1 MYFIIFAA
9 IIILFVLIVIV
20 VVRIDDRRFIESQQK
35 QAGRRGELFA
45 RQVIQEILRDDD
57 ILLNNV
63 KLYAN
68 NKQAEAD
75 NIIINSRGI
84 FIFEVKNLRG
94 TLLGDEDTYDWL
106 QIKDAGYGNAYQKA
120 VKNPIKQ
127 VKRQIY
133 ILSKLLKDN
142 GINIW
147 IEGYVFFVQ
156 GNSPVQS
163 DYVVDT
169 QADIDRIIHDG
180 SNRNISETVINN
192 IRGILCGKQK
202 SNC

>member
-1 MYFIIFAA
+1 MYFIIFAS
-9 IIILFVLIVIV
+9 IIILILLIAIV
-20 VVRIDDRRFIESQQK
+20 VAKKGNKRFIESQQK
-35 QAGRRGELFA
+35 QAGRRGEIFA

-63 KLYAN
+63 KVYAD

-106 QIKDAGYGNAYQKA
+106 QIKDAGYGNAYQKT

-142 GINIW
+142 DINIW

-192 IRGILCGKQK
+192 IREILCG
-202 SNC
+202 

>member
-9 IIILFVLIVIV
+9 IIILFILIVIV
-20 VVRIDDRRFIESQQK
+20 VVRIGNKSFIESQQK
-35 QAGRRGELFA
+35 QAGRRGEIFA
-45 RQVIQEILRDDD
+45 RQVIQESLR
-57 ILLNNV
+57 
-63 KLYAN
+63 
-68 NKQAEAD
+68 
-75 NIIINSRGI
+75 
-84 FIFEVKNLRG
+84 
-94 TLLGDEDTYDWL
+94 
-106 QIKDAGYGNAYQKA
+106 
-120 VKNPIKQ
+120 
-127 VKRQIY
+127 
-133 ILSKLLKDN
+133 DN

-180 SNRNISETVINN
+180 SNRNISVAVINS

>member
-9 IIILFVLIVIV
+9 IIILFILIIII
-20 VVRIDDRRFIESQQK
+20 VVRIGNKSFIESSQK
-35 QAGRRGELFA
+35 QAGRRGEIFA

-63 KLYAN
+63 KLYAD

-106 QIKDAGYGNAYQKA
+106 QIKDAGYGNAYQKT

-142 GINIW
+142 DINIW

-156 GNSPVQS
+156 GNSPVHS

-180 SNRNISETVINN
+180 SNRNISEVAINN
-192 IRGILCGKQK
+192 IREILCG
-202 SNC
+202 

>member
-9 IIILFVLIVIV
+9 IIFLFFIIVIV
-20 VVRIDDRRFIESQQK
+20 VVRIGNKSFIESSQK

-63 KLYAN
+63 KLYAD

-106 QIKDAGYGNAYQKA
+106 QIKDAGYGNAYQKR

-142 GINIW
+142 DTNIW

-192 IRGILCGKQK
+192 IKGILCGKQK

>member
-1 MYFIIFAA
+1 MYFIIFAS
-9 IIILFVLIVIV
+9 IIILILLIAIV
-20 VVRIDDRRFIESQQK
+20 VAKKGNKRFIESQQK
-35 QAGRRGELFA
+35 QAGRRGEIIA

-63 KLYAN
+63 KLYAD

-106 QIKDAGYGNAYQKA
+106 QIKDAGYGNAYQKT

-180 SNRNISETVINN
+180 KNQHISVAVINS
-192 IRGILCGKQK
+192 IREILCG
-202 SNC
+202 

>member
-9 IIILFVLIVIV
+9 IIFLFFIIVIV
-20 VVRIDDRRFIESQQK
+20 VVRIGNKSFIESQQK
-35 QAGRRGELFA
+35 QAGRRGEIIA

-63 KLYAN
+63 KLYAD

-106 QIKDAGYGNAYQKA
+106 QIKDAGYGNAYQKT

-180 SNRNISETVINN
+180 KNQHISVAVINS
-192 IRGILCGKQK
+192 IREILCG
-202 SNC
+202 

>member
-9 IIILFVLIVIV
+9 IIILILLIAIV
-20 VVRIDDRRFIESQQK
+20 VAKKGNKSFIESQQK
-35 QAGRRGELFA
+35 QAGRRRELFA

-63 KLYAN
+63 KLYAD

-94 TLLGDEDTYDWL
+94 TLLGDDDTYDWL
-106 QIKDAGYGNAYQKA
+106 QIKDAGYGNAYQKT

-133 ILSKLLKDN
+133 ILSKMLKDN
-142 GINIW
+142 DINIW

-156 GNSPVQS
+156 GNSPVHS

-180 SNRNISETVINN
+180 NNQNISEIAINN
-192 IRGILCGKQK
+192 IREILCG
-202 SNC
+202 

>member
-9 IIILFVLIVIV
+9 IIFLFFIIVIV
-20 VVRIDDRRFIESQQK
+20 VVRIGNKSFIESQQK
-35 QAGRRGELFA
+35 QAGRRGEIIA

-63 KLYAN
+63 KLYAD

-106 QIKDAGYGNAYQKA
+106 QIKDAGYGNAYQKR

-192 IRGILCGKQK
+192 IREILCG
-202 SNC
+202 

>member
-9 IIILFVLIVIV
+9 IIILFILIVIV

-35 QAGRRGELFA
+35 QAGRRGEIFA

-63 KLYAN
+63 KLYAD

-106 QIKDAGYGNAYQKA
+106 QIKDAGYGNAYQKT

-180 SNRNISETVINN
+180 KNQHISVAVINS
-192 IRGILCGKQK
+192 IREILCG
-202 SNC
+202 

>member
-9 IIILFVLIVIV
+9 IIFLFFIIVIV
-20 VVRIDDRRFIESQQK
+20 VVRIGNKSFIESQQK
-35 QAGRRGELFA
+35 QAGRRGEIFA

-63 KLYAN
+63 KLYAD

-106 QIKDAGYGNAYQKA
+106 QIKDAGYGNAYQKR

-142 GINIW
+142 DTNIW

-180 SNRNISETVINN
+180 NNQHISVAVINS
-192 IRGILCGKQK
+192 IREILCG
-202 SNC
+202 

>member
-9 IIILFVLIVIV
+9 IIILFILIVIV
-20 VVRIDDRRFIESQQK
+20 VVRIGNKSFIESQQK

-45 RQVIQEILRDDD
+45 RRVIQEILRDDD

-63 KLYAN
+63 KLYAD

-133 ILSKLLKDN
+133 ILSKMLKDN
-142 GINIW
+142 DINIW

-156 GNSPVQS
+156 GNSPVHS

-180 SNRNISETVINN
+180 SNRNISEIAINN
-192 IRGILCGKQK
+192 IREILCG
-202 SNC
+202 

>member
-9 IIILFVLIVIV
+9 IIILFILIVVV
-20 VVRIDDRRFIESQQK
+20 VVRIGNKSFIESSQK
-35 QAGRRGELFA
+35 QAGRRGEMFA
-45 RQVIQEILRDDD
+45 RRVIQEILRDND

-106 QIKDAGYGNAYQKA
+106 QIKDAGYGNAYQKT

-142 GINIW
+142 GTNIW

-180 SNRNISETVINN
+180 SNQHISVAVINN

>member
-20 VVRIDDRRFIESQQK
+20 VVRIGNKSFIESSQK
-35 QAGRRGELFA
+35 QAGRRGEIFA

-63 KLYAN
+63 KLYAD

-106 QIKDAGYGNAYQKA
+106 QIKDAGYGNAYQKT

-142 GINIW
+142 GTNIW

-169 QADIDRIIHDG
+169 QVDIDRIIHDG
-180 SNRNISETVINN
+180 NNQHISVAVINS
-192 IRGILCGKQK
+192 IREILCG
-202 SNC
+202 

>member
-9 IIILFVLIVIV
+9 IIILFVIIVIV
-20 VVRIDDRRFIESQQK
+20 VVRIGNKSFIESSQK
-35 QAGRRGELFA
+35 QAGRRGEIFA
-45 RQVIQEILRDDD
+45 RRVIQEILRDDD

-63 KLYAN
+63 KLYAD

-84 FIFEVKNLRG
+84 FIFEVKHLRG

-106 QIKDAGYGNAYQKA
+106 QIKDAGYGNTYQKT

-142 GINIW
+142 GTNIW

-156 GNSPVQS
+156 GNSPVHS

-180 SNRNISETVINN
+180 NNQNISEIAINN
-192 IRGILCGKQK
+192 IREILCG
-202 SNC
+202 

>member
-9 IIILFVLIVIV
+9 IIILFILIVIV
-20 VVRIDDRRFIESQQK
+20 VVRIGNKSFIESQQK
-35 QAGRRGELFA
+35 QAGRRGEIFA
-45 RQVIQEILRDDD
+45 RQVIQEILRDND

-63 KLYAN
+63 KLYAD

-106 QIKDAGYGNAYQKA
+106 QIKDAGYGNAYQKT

-142 GINIW
+142 DINIW

-180 SNRNISETVINN
+180 NNHHISVAVINS

>member
-9 IIILFVLIVIV
+9 LIFLFFIIVIV
-20 VVRIDDRRFIESQQK
+20 VVRIGNKSFIESQQK
-35 QAGRRGELFA
+35 QAGRRGEIIA

-63 KLYAN
+63 KLYAD

-106 QIKDAGYGNAYQKA
+106 QIKDAGYENAYQKT

-147 IEGYVFFVQ
+147 ID
-156 GNSPVQS
+156 NM
-163 DYVVDT
+163 
-169 QADIDRIIHDG
+169 
-180 SNRNISETVINN
+180 
-192 IRGILCGKQK
+192 K
-202 SNC
+202 

>member
-9 IIILFVLIVIV
+9 IIILFILIVIV

-35 QAGRRGELFA
+35 QAGRRGEIFA
-45 RQVIQEILRDDD
+45 RQVIQEILREDD

-63 KLYAN
+63 KLYAD

-94 TLLGDEDTYDWL
+94 TLLGDEDTYEWL
-106 QIKDAGYGNAYQKA
+106 QIKDAGYGNAYQKT

-142 GINIW
+142 DINIW

-192 IRGILCGKQK
+192 IREILCG
-202 SNC
+202 

>member
-9 IIILFVLIVIV
+9 IIILFILIVIV

-45 RQVIQEILRDDD
+45 RQAIQEILR
-57 ILLNNV
+57 
-63 KLYAN
+63 
-68 NKQAEAD
+68 
-75 NIIINSRGI
+75 
-84 FIFEVKNLRG
+84 
-94 TLLGDEDTYDWL
+94 
-106 QIKDAGYGNAYQKA
+106 
-120 VKNPIKQ
+120 
-127 VKRQIY
+127 
-133 ILSKLLKDN
+133 DN

-192 IRGILCGKQK
+192 ISGILCGKQK